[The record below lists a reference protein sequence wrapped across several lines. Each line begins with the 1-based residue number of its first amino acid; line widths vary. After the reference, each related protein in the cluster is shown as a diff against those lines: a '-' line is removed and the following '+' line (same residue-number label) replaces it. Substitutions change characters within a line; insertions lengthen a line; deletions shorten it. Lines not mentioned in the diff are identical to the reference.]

1 MKTRVSSK
9 GQIVIP
15 KSVRNHY
22 KWKSGT
28 VLKIEETAN
37 GVVLSPATNP
47 SLAQDEVYG
56 CLKQDVTKKVSLN
69 DMDQAIVEMAKKS
82 SK

>member
-22 KWKSGT
+22 KWTSGT
-28 VLKIEETAN
+28 VLKIEETAT

-47 SLAQDEVYG
+47 TLAQDEVYG
-56 CLKQDVTKKVSLN
+56 CLKQEVTRKVSLSE
-69 DMDQAIVEMAKKS
+69 MDQAILDLAKKS